1 MSYILDALKKSEKE
15 RQRGTVPDILTTQEP
30 LSQEPK
36 KRPLLLY
43 LLLSAILFNTGL
55 LVWLMSPW
63 QSKKPN
69 LIQLTDRQQSES
81 KLPESPSPDLS
92 KTNSPEVKMAMK
104 EEAPKVAPQQAGAT
118 AHVSSEQKLSNR
130 EAPLPNK
137 IYNLNELPLSIQQ
150 SLPTFAISVSLY
162 SDDPASRMAKI
173 NGQVMKEGQYLTAG
187 LKLEEIIPDG
197 VILSYQNYRF
207 RVGLR

>member
-15 RQRGTVPDILTTQEP
+15 RQRGTVPDILTIQEP

-104 EEAPKVAPQQAGAT
+104 EEALKVAPQQ

>member
-15 RQRGTVPDILTTQEP
+15 RQRGTVPDILTIQEP
-30 LSQEPK
+30 LSEEPK

-104 EEAPKVAPQQAGAT
+104 EEALKVAPQQ